1 MSAGG
6 LFGPG
11 SVTWRVYGE
20 SAMLLGGGR
29 ALILQMAHPH
39 IGAAVD
45 QHSRYRDDRWG
56 RLRHTL
62 RTVGEILFGDTPT
75 ALRSAE
81 RMRRQ
86 HVRYHGVVPAG
97 RAAGASYDASD
108 PALVLWV
115 WATLADSAL
124 AVYQRFVGTLSAAE
138 IDRYYE
144 EQQRFAELCGV
155 PAAEIP
161 PTYAAFRTYVADT
174 VRDTLEATPAAQE
187 AAEMVMNPFRLPRAA
202 APIVLLMGLPTAG
215 LLPDPLRADLGIGWR
230 RADELLLCAVAR
242 RLRLLRRVLPTKLRQ
257 VRSARAARRRI
268 ANGRAKRPW
277 S

>member
-62 RTVGEILFGDTPT
+62 STVGEILFGDTST

-86 HVRYHGVVPAG
+86 HVRFRGVVPAG
-97 RAAGASYDASD
+97 RAAGAFYDASD

-115 WATLADSAL
+115 WATLVDSAL
-124 AVYQRFVGTLSAAE
+124 SAYERFVGTLAAAE
-138 IDRYYE
+138 TDRYYA
-144 EQQRFAELCGV
+144 EQRRFAELCGV

-161 PTYAAFRTYVADT
+161 PNYAAFRVYVMDVIQT
-174 VRDTLEATPAAQE
+174 TLEATPAAQE
-187 AAEMVMNPFRLPRAA
+187 ATAMVMNPFKLPRVA
-202 APIVLLMGLPTAG
+202 APVVLLMGLPTAG

-230 RADELLLCAVAR
+230 QADDV
-242 RLRLLRRVLPTKLRQ
+242 LLRVAATAFRLIRPALPLRLRQ
-257 VRSARAARRRI
+257 VRSARRGWQRVAAERRER
-268 ANGRAKRPW
+268 
-277 S
+277 